1 MGQNNPQ
8 SKTFTNMLRIAAPTT
23 LVVFCGSAIW
33 LIATWLYANR
43 TNDWIP
49 LPAVVVGE
57 NIKLG
62 PRQSYRGW
70 DCTVNYSFN
79 GNAYTK
85 VIDQFPFGATEV
97 YVDPDDPTSAVGRR
111 GATIQLLFIP
121 LIAVVGSGLFGLVL
135 ALIAFSP
142 VDD

>member
-1 MGQNNPQ
+1 MSPNNPY
-8 SKTFTNMLRIAAPTT
+8 SNTVTNMLRIAAPTT
-23 LVVFCGSAIW
+23 IVVFCGSAIW
-33 LIATWLYANR
+33 LLATWLYGNR
-43 TNDWIP
+43 TKDWTP
-49 LPAVVVGE
+49 LPAVVLSE

-62 PRQSYRGW
+62 RGRSFWGW
-70 DCTVNYSFN
+70 DCTVSYSCN
-79 GNAYTK
+79 GDTYTK
-85 VIDQFPFGATEV
+85 VIDRFPFGATEV
-97 YVDPDDPTSAVGRR
+97 YVDPDHPSSAVGRR